1 MAGEFPQ
8 LQGSQ
13 ARANHRVSAS
23 LSSLLAA
30 CGRRYDPTSDN
41 DRDRAAMINC
51 LKSLIILAAALTAS
65 ELFAVPALAQALQET
80 PTDIVASQ
88 IRRQGFPCTSP
99 KPAVPERQQ
108 SMPNAAVW
116 RLQCDEGSYRVTLV
130 PNLAARVE
138 LTKDN
143 E

>member
-1 MAGEFPQ
+1 VHG
-8 LQGSQ
+8 
-13 ARANHRVSAS
+13 

-30 CGRRYDPTSDN
+30 LGRRYDPTSDN

-51 LKSLIILAAALTAS
+51 LKSLIILAAAVTAS
-65 ELFAVPALAQALQET
+65 ELFSVPALSQALQET

-88 IRRQGFPCTSP
+88 LRRQGFPCTSP
-99 KPAVPERQQ
+99 KPAVPERQE
-108 SMPNAAVW
+108 SSPNAAVW
-116 RLQCDEGSYRVTLV
+116 RLRCDEGTYRVTLV

-138 LTKDN
+138 LTKDG

>member
-1 MAGEFPQ
+1 
-8 LQGSQ
+8 
-13 ARANHRVSAS
+13 
-23 LSSLLAA
+23 
-30 CGRRYDPTSDN
+30 
-41 DRDRAAMINC
+41 MINC
-51 LKSLIILAAALTAS
+51 LKSLIILAAALPAS